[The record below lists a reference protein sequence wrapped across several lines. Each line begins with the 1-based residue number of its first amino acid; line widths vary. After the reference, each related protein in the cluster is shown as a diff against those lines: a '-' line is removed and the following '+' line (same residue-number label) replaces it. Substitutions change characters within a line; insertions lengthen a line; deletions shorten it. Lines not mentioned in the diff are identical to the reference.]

1 MARKSNDT
9 GRARKALHD
18 VREFARFLASEMKPK
33 GKIWTPFNVITGA
46 IIVVGIALIAIRF
59 YTGLGAVTNLSQ
71 DYPWGILKGFNLFA
85 GVAFAGGAYVLTFAV
100 HIMKFEKY
108 KPIVRVTVLNGF
120 LAYVFYAGALLLELG
135 RPWKVVNP
143 IIGNAFGFSSV
154 LFLIAWHFLLY
165 IICEFLEF
173 SPAVAEWLNWEKAR
187 RVVAKMTTGVVVFGV
202 TLSTLHQSGLGSL
215 FLLAPAKI
223 HPLWYSHYI
232 PVLFFV
238 SSIFAGLSMVI
249 MESTFSRKVFHDK
262 IGNSLRASYD
272 DLLLGLAKGCIGAL
286 FAYLFLKVIELIHG
300 GHWGLLATPM
310 GYWYL
315 VEVAGFVVLPI
326 FLFGV
331 AIRRRSVRLVQFTSF
346 FTALGVILN
355 RLNVSLI
362 AFKWYSAV
370 RYYPTWIEIWMS
382 VAIICMELWVFRWV
396 VNRMPVYTE
405 SPQAAKEETIPV
417 AEVVRW
423 EASVS

>member
-1 MARKSNDT
+1 MKRKSNDT
-9 GRARKALHD
+9 GRARKALHA

-33 GKIWTPFNVITGA
+33 GKIGTPFNVITGT

-59 YTGLGAVTNLSQ
+59 YLGLGAVTNLSQ
-71 DYPWGILKGFNLFA
+71 DYPWGILKGFNLFV
-85 GVAFAGGAYVLTFAV
+85 GVAFAGGAYVLTFV
-100 HIMKFEKY
+100 VYIMKLEKY
-108 KPIVRVTVLNGF
+108 EPIVRVTVLNGF

-135 RPWKVVNP
+135 RPWNVVNP
-143 IIGNAFGFSSV
+143 IIGNSFGFSSV

-165 IICEFLEF
+165 IICEFIEF

-187 RVVAKMTTGVVVFGV
+187 RVVEKMTMVAVIFGI
-202 TLSTLHQSGLGSL
+202 TLSTLHQSGLGAL

-249 MESTFSRKVFHDK
+249 IESTFTHKVFHDK
-262 IGNSLRASYD
+262 IGNTLRASHD
-272 DLLLGLAKGCIGAL
+272 DILLGLAKGCIGAL
-286 FAYLFLKVIELIHG
+286 FAYLFLKVIELVHG

-315 VEVAGFVVLPI
+315 AEVAGFVVLPI
-326 FLFGV
+326 FLFGA

-362 AFKWYSAV
+362 AFNWDSSV

-382 VAIICMELWVFRWV
+382 LAVISMQLWVFRWV
-396 VNRMPVYTE
+396 VNRMPVFTE
-405 SPQAAKEETIPV
+405 PPQAPKEEIIPV
-417 AEVVRW
+417 GEVVVW
-423 EASVS
+423 KATVS

>member
-1 MARKSNDT
+1 MKRKSDDT
-9 GRARKALHD
+9 GRARKALHA
-18 VREFARFLASEMKPK
+18 VREFSRFLASEMKPK
-33 GKIWTPFNVITGA
+33 GKIGTPFNVITGT

-71 DYPWGILKGFNLFA
+71 DYPWGILKGFNLFV
-85 GVAFAGGAYVLTFAV
+85 GVAFAGGAYVLTFVV

-108 KPIVRVTVLNGF
+108 EPIVRVTVLNGF

-135 RPWKVVNP
+135 RPWNVVNP
-143 IIGNAFGFSSV
+143 IIGNSFGFSSV

-165 IICEFLEF
+165 IICEFIEF

-187 RVVAKMTTGVVVFGV
+187 RVVEKMTTVTVIFGI
-202 TLSTLHQSGLGSL
+202 TLSTLHQSGLGAL

-249 MESTFSRKVFHDK
+249 IESTFTRKIFRDK
-262 IGNSLRASYD
+262 IGNTLRASHD
-272 DLLLGLAKGCIGAL
+272 GILLGLAKGCIGAL
-286 FAYLFLKVIELIHG
+286 IAYLFLKIIELVHG

-310 GYWYL
+310 GHWYL

-326 FLFGV
+326 FLFGT
-331 AIRRRSVRLVQFTSF
+331 AIRRRSVRLVQFASF
-346 FTALGVILN
+346 FTAFGVVLN

-362 AFKWYSAV
+362 AFKWYSPV
-370 RYYPTWIEIWMS
+370 RYFPTWIEIWMS
-382 VAIICMELWVFRWV
+382 IAVISMQLWVFRWV
-396 VNRMPVYTE
+396 VNRMPVFTE
-405 SPQAAKEETIPV
+405 PPQPAKEEIIPV

-423 EASVS
+423 EVSAS